1 MTKIKTFSK
10 ILLSIILTGQVVFSQ
25 SNKTNEINP
34 DKFLNEVQQNY
45 QSFKNF
51 VIDFTREVSTPA
63 FSDKQISR
71 GKLYFLQKNK
81 YRLEINGQITISDG
95 ETVYNYSKKAK
106 RVVITKFEEN
116 FFSPENLLTNL
127 PQIFKKE
134 FLGEELLNN
143 KKTYKF
149 QFYPAPSNP
158 EFKSMILWITNDKL
172 IQKIQ
177 VDDWAG
183 NGYVFTVSN
192 FIQNQKL
199 KDDLVKF
206 NIPKGVKVVDLR

>member
-51 VIDFTREVSTPA
+51 VIDFTREVSTQA

-81 YRLEINGQITISDG
+81 YRLEINGQIIISDG

-127 PQIFKKE
+127 PQSSKKE

-143 KKTYKF
+143 KKAYKF
-149 QFYPAPSNP
+149 KFNPVTSNP